1 MEINLDE
8 RLDYIPMRVKD
19 SNWKPVNMFNL
30 IIGLS
35 DISIIPAGTQAK
47 KILALKWDGY
57 MCNKYISPL
66 LFQFHKGNIDEN
78 DICELLKAT
87 YKDKWN
93 KSYQAMMSDYN
104 PINNFDMVE
113 REQTDGS
120 AQTSGTSNTH
130 TEDTGTN
137 SGDEL
142 NKVYGYN
149 SETGTND
156 SSSNTNSTNSNTSDG
171 TDTNNTNSTSNEDRT
186 LTKSGNIGVKTTQS
200 LITEELNLR
209 KTILLDEVYND
220 IVGELTISYYGY
232 N

>member
-19 SNWKPVNMFNL
+19 SNWKPVNMLNL

-35 DISIIPAGTQAK
+35 DISIIPAGTQSR
-47 KILALKWDGY
+47 KILALKWDSN
-57 MCNKYISPL
+57 MANKYISPL
-66 LFQFHKGNIDEN
+66 LFQFQKGNIDEN
-78 DICELLKAT
+78 DIAELLRTT

-93 KSYQAMMSDYN
+93 KSYQAMMADYN
-104 PINNFDMVE
+104 PINNYDMIE
-113 REQTDGS
+113 KELTDGT

-130 TEDTGTN
+130 TEDTGTTN
-137 SGDEL
+137 DDEL

-156 SSSNTNSTNSNTSDG
+156 SSSNNNSSSSNTSDG
-171 TDTNNTNSTSNEDRT
+171 TETNNTNTTSNEDRT
-186 LTKSGNIGVKTTQS
+186 LTKSGNIGVMTTQA
-200 LITEELNLR
+200 LINEELNLR
-209 KTILLDEVYND
+209 KTLLLEDVYND